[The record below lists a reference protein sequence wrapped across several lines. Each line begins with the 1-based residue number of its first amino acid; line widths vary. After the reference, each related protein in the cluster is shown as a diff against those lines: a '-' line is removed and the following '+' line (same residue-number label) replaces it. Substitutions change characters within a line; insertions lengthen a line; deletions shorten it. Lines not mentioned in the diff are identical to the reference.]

1 MPPSPTLLKYA
12 RQNTPRY
19 TSYPTAPHF
28 HAGVD
33 GDVYADWLGA
43 VEPDA
48 SGSLY
53 LHIPWC
59 REMCWYCGCSTRA
72 TRRDEPVAVY
82 AATLLKEIDLVADRF
97 AARPRISHIHFGGGT
112 PTILSQDQL
121 SAIMARLHLRFEVS
135 DKAEIAIEIDP
146 RIFTASM
153 AAHLAR
159 IGFNRASLGVQT
171 FDAGVQAK
179 INRTQSLETVA
190 ACVTALR
197 SAGIG
202 NLSFDL
208 LYGLPGQTLESCR
221 ETVAASLALEPDRLS
236 VFGYAHVPHMK
247 RHQKLIHDA
256 DLPGSGARI
265 EQALAIADAVQTAGY
280 SPIGIDHY
288 ARASDAMARLA
299 ASGEMRRNFQGY
311 TTDQAAFLVGLGAS
325 AISQTPDG
333 YAQNTADVA
342 SWSRAIE
349 AGELAT
355 ARGVRQSGE
364 DRIRGEII
372 ERLMCDLQADPE
384 AVAAQFGGS
393 IEQPDLADLVADG
406 VVSREGA
413 RICIADAYRT
423 LARVVA
429 ARFDAY
435 LQASAAAR
443 HSVSV

>member
-1 MPPSPTLLKYA
+1 
-12 RQNTPRY
+12 
-19 TSYPTAPHF
+19 
-28 HAGVD
+28 
-33 GDVYADWLGA
+33 
-43 VEPDA
+43 
-48 SGSLY
+48 
-53 LHIPWC
+53 
-59 REMCWYCGCSTRA
+59 
-72 TRRDEPVAVY
+72 
-82 AATLLKEIDLVADRF
+82 
-97 AARPRISHIHFGGGT
+97 
-112 PTILSQDQL
+112 
-121 SAIMARLHLRFEVS
+121 
-135 DKAEIAIEIDP
+135 
-146 RIFTASM
+146 
-153 AAHLAR
+153 
-159 IGFNRASLGVQT
+159 
-171 FDAGVQAK
+171 
-179 INRTQSLETVA
+179 
-190 ACVTALR
+190 
-197 SAGIG
+197 
-202 NLSFDL
+202 
-208 LYGLPGQTLESCR
+208 
-221 ETVAASLALEPDRLS
+221 
-236 VFGYAHVPHMK
+236 

-372 ERLMCDLQADPE
+372 ERLMCDLQADPG
-384 AVAAQFGGS
+384 AIAAQFGGS

>member
-28 HAGVD
+28 HAGID
-33 GDVYADWLGA
+33 GAVFADWLGA
-43 VEPDA
+43 MDAGA

-72 TRRDEPVAVY
+72 TTRGEPVASY
-82 AATLLKEIDLVADRF
+82 AGTLLKEIDLMAARF
-97 AARPRISHIHFGGGT
+97 AGRPRIGHIHFGGGT
-112 PTILSQDQL
+112 PTILTEDQL
-121 SAIMARLHLRFEVS
+121 SAIMARLRQHFELS
-135 DKAEIAIEIDP
+135 DTAEIAIEIDP

-153 AAHLAR
+153 GGHLAR
-159 IGFNRASLGVQT
+159 LGFNRASLGVQT

-179 INRTQSLETVA
+179 INRIQPHETVA
-190 ACVTALR
+190 ACAASLR
-197 SAGIG
+197 AAGIT

-208 LYGLPGQTLESCR
+208 LYGLPGQTLASCR
-221 ETVAASLALEPDRLS
+221 ETVTAALALQPDRLS

-247 RHQKLIHDA
+247 RHQKLIHDEE
-256 DLPGSGARI
+256 LPGPEARI
-265 EQALAIADAVQTAGY
+265 EQALAIADAVQAAGY
-280 SPIGIDHY
+280 KPIGIDHY
-288 ARASDAMARLA
+288 ARASDDMARLA
-299 ASGEMRRNFQGY
+299 DSGEMRRNFQGY

-325 AISQTPDG
+325 AISQTPHG

-349 AGELAT
+349 SGQLAI

-372 ERLMCDLQADPE
+372 ERLMCDLDVDP
-384 AVAAQFGGS
+384 VAIAARFGGAL
-393 IEQPDLADLVADG
+393 EQPDLDDLVEAG
-406 VVSREGA
+406 VVRRQGR
-413 RICIADAYRT
+413 RICIADDYRM

-429 ARFDAY
+429 ARFDAH
-435 LQASAAAR
+435 LQANLEAR